1 MPGVIKLP
9 AFFFTIQKNVHFSVS
24 YIFVI
29 FLPYFCEVNSAPQ
42 NIDSQLVTLLK
53 QGDADAFEQVFY
65 GFSDR
70 LYYFAMRYLRSQHD
84 AEEIVQDVF
93 VKLWEN
99 RENLNEN
106 LSFSG
111 YLFTIA
117 RNTIFNQNRKKVNE
131 QAYQE
136 YVRSFLE
143 NSTSKTEDDLI
154 YSDIK
159 SMIDKVV
166 EELPP
171 QRKLIYKLSRESGLS
186 YREIAEQ
193 LNLSERTVEAHIRL
207 ALKTLTQ
214 VVDNNF
220 ILPILL
226 ITLASKGL

>member
-1 MPGVIKLP
+1 MN
-9 AFFFTIQKNVHFSVS
+9 TSS
-24 YIFVI
+24 
-29 FLPYFCEVNSAPQ
+29 Q

-53 QGDADAFEQVFY
+53 QGDADAFEKVF
-65 GFSDR
+65 FSFADR
-70 LYYFAMRYLRSQHD
+70 LYYFAMRYIRNQSD
-84 AEEIVQDVF
+84 AEEIVQEVF

-131 QAYQE
+131 QAYHD
-136 YVRSFLE
+136 YVRNFLE
-143 NSTSKTEDDLI
+143 ISSSKTEDDLI

-159 SMIDKVV
+159 SIIDKVV

-214 VVDNNF
+214 VIDNNF
-220 ILPILL
+220 VLPILL
-226 ITLASKGL
+226 LTIAAKGF

>member
-1 MPGVIKLP
+1 MPGVLKPL
-9 AFFFTIQKNVHFSVS
+9 AFLISFQRNVHFSVS

-29 FLPYFCEVNSAPQ
+29 FQQYFCKVNSATQ

-53 QGDADAFEQVFY
+53 QGDADAFEKVFY

-131 QAYQE
+131 QAYHE
-136 YVRSFLE
+136 YVRGFLE
-143 NSTSKTEDDLI
+143 NTTSKTEDDLI

-166 EELPP
+166 DELPP

-214 VVDNNF
+214 VIDNNF
-220 ILPILL
+220 ILPIML
-226 ITLASKGL
+226 ITIATKGF